1 MQVARV
7 IVFDIRNAEANNPNF
22 IFSAEALHEVSLLAH
37 AGTCSNFA
45 FISLVLVGVKGFEI
59 LLDTHPLV
67 ELDSSLKRAF
77 GKLKQLL
84 KISNENAIYSARKP
98 LEIILNDLV
107 LQFEQ
112 KCEYCIASTQ
122 LEIVVVTATD
132 GEKIQKELDAFLF
145 NTNCRE
151 FNQVVVLHV
160 APSEL
165 LMQNQMEQVSRSKI
179 VWRMSEEERDAEIFF
194 KSWLSRKR
202 KNWNLEMRSDGQC
215 DWTSRIDIEDLIFDV
230 KGWPYRISANF
241 NETNG
246 IGIFDDG
253 NMKTLEIIKWVRSDG
268 VPAWLIHG
276 MPRRLLPASDLS
288 HDDIVFKINNEQFF
302 SLSRWLAREALVAI
316 VKLESCQQ
324 AIDYFILTPGSD
336 GSLLMRSIAPREV
349 ILPPSTCP
357 PVTDD
362 QDDDAELFTEKEI
375 CFEEIQ
381 SAFLQL
387 PAHTFSRSEKSS
399 VMEAVEFHTVTDIQ
413 YTGTKSKPTLN
424 RPRKA
429 RR

>member
-1 MQVARV
+1 MQVARA
-7 IVFDIRNAEANNPNF
+7 IVFDMRNAEANNPNF

-84 KISNENAIYSARKP
+84 KISNE
-98 LEIILNDLV
+98 
-107 LQFEQ
+107 
-112 KCEYCIASTQ
+112 EYCIASTQ

-132 GEKIQKELDAFLF
+132 GEKILKELDSFLF
-145 NTNCRE
+145 NTKCPE
-151 FNQVVVLHV
+151 FKQVVVLHV

-215 DWTSRIDIEDLIFDV
+215 EWTSRIDIEDLMFDV

-253 NMKTLEIIKWVRSDG
+253 NMKTLEIIKWVRGDG

-349 ILPPSTCP
+349 ILPPSTCL